1 MRVRKEAQMPL
12 AGDPPSP
19 GSPADTGHS
28 LIDEELRT
36 VVRAVLNLL
45 KRWELSAVE
54 KVKLL
59 PVSADVL
66 LRWED
71 GDVAGTRMEESKAL
85 VDLLAIHGCLRT
97 LFPTAEVYRWIRKP
111 NAVWGGLPALDVM
124 MEEGGIARV
133 RQYLDAEV
141 EG

>member
-1 MRVRKEAQMPL
+1 MTPKDNA
-12 AGDPPSP
+12 PSP

-28 LIDEELRT
+28 LIDEELRA

-85 VDLLAIHGCLRT
+85 VDLLAIHGCLRG
-97 LFPTAEVYRWIRKP
+97 LLAKAEVYRWVRKP
-111 NAVWGGLPALDVM
+111 NTVWGA
-124 MEEGGIARV
+124 
-133 RQYLDAEV
+133 DAHWTS
-141 EG
+141 